1 MSLRV
6 REWTAAGPGGV
17 SVVGVEGV
25 GALEHVARLVP
36 RSGRLAPGR
45 VVFTEL
51 RAGEVGGVERG
62 ELLDE
67 ALVHVSSPEHVELH
81 LHGSPPVVRR
91 VLAELGGDPEA
102 GGARDAL
109 EALAWVKLPR
119 APSEACARMLLD
131 QAEGALRRELEA
143 LCELAGD
150 ELDARLAALQE
161 QARVGGHLMRPPRVV
176 LAGPSNAGKSTLFN
190 RLLGVERALV
200 DASGGTTRDALR
212 APCSLGEWTVE
223 LVDTA
228 GERELDPSAGAG
240 GAGRVERAGQS
251 LGRDLRREADW
262 VAWLEP
268 DPRAPDPAD
277 LTGTAWSRFTSRAD
291 ELSDMKGVTRPIASW
306 SAGEDACA
314 RFLEA
319 FLEALELPGAAWS
332 PGRAVPFDGAHRAV
346 LGAARR
352 SLAAG
357 GAGAARSTIRKGFS
371 L

>member
-6 REWTAAGPGGV
+6 EEWTAAGPGGV
-17 SVVGVEGV
+17 SIVGVEGA
-25 GALEHVARLVP
+25 GALELVARLVP
-36 RSGRLAPGR
+36 RSGRLVPGR
-45 VVFTEL
+45 LLFTEL
-51 RAGEVGGVERG
+51 RARGEGGG

-67 ALVHVSSPEHVELH
+67 ALVHVASPEHVELH

-91 VLAELGGDPEA
+91 VLAELGGEAEA
-102 GGARDAL
+102 GGARRGL
-109 EALAWVKLPR
+109 ETLAWARLPH
-119 APSEACARMLLD
+119 APSESCARMLLD

-143 LCELAGD
+143 LCELPIGAED
-150 ELDARLAALQE
+150 ELDARLAALLE
-161 QARVGGHLMRPPRVV
+161 GARLGGHLMRPPRVV

-200 DASGGTTRDALR
+200 DARGGTTRDALR

-228 GERELDPSAGAG
+228 GERELDPSAGAE

-251 LGRDLRREADW
+251 LGRDLRRQADW
-262 VAWLEP
+262 VAWLDP
-268 DPRAPDPAD
+268 DPRAPDPAA
-277 LTGTAWSRFTSRAD
+277 LGAAGWTRFTSRAD
-291 ELSDMKGVTRPIASW
+291 ELPAGAGGPRPIAPGT
-306 SAGEDACA
+306 AGEEACA

-319 FLEALELPGAAWS
+319 FLEALELPAEAWS
-332 PGRAVPFDGAHRAV
+332 PGRAVPFDGAHRAALEAV
-346 LGAARR
+346 RG

-357 GAGAARSTIRKGFS
+357 GREAARSTIREGFG